1 MDNKIKGK
9 YGEDAAVRHLKKLG
23 FEILERNYRHRR
35 GEIDVIALMKNEFLV
50 FVEVKLR
57 SRLDFGEPENFVTNA
72 QERMIIQTAE
82 EYIYGINWQ
91 KDIRFDIIAVDP
103 QGQVEHFVDAFY

>member
-1 MDNKIKGK
+1 MDNKNKGK

-35 GEIDVIALMKNEFLV
+35 GEIDIIALKANEFLV

-57 SRLDFGEPENFVTNA
+57 TNLQYGDPEEFVTNA

-82 EYIYGINWQ
+82 EYIFGINWH
-91 KDIRFDIIAVDP
+91 KDIRFDIITVNP
-103 QGQVEHFVDAFY
+103 KGEVEHFVDAFY